1 MVWFENRQ
9 TKELIGMETT
19 VLGQYRIQTVLDS
32 GFFLHRKQ
40 RDPKAHNHLNHELY
54 VIESGHCTAQC
65 GDTVYE
71 CGTGDLLLI
80 PIGIEHHVRTM
91 SEDASLYSMRFSCQ
105 NLPLSRSPLPLHSP
119 QLLTLM
125 QMMRQEL
132 ARLQPFAPEK
142 FHGLLQAFY
151 AEFLRL
157 LENPGQESVPAQSIV
172 YPPERISKLPGYQA
186 GIPQEYYIDMLD
198 EFFTH
203 LPVETPTLTTLADR
217 LHLSISQTKRLI
229 KDKYGIPFQQKL
241 MQTRIEHS
249 KHLMHTTSLS
259 LEQIAEAV
267 GYHSYNTF
275 FDAFCAQVGQTPSQ
289 YRKERG

>member
-19 VLGQYRIQTVLDS
+19 VLGDYRVQTVLDS

-54 VIESGHCTAQC
+54 VIERGQCSAQC
-65 GDTVYE
+65 GDAVYE

-80 PIGIEHHVRTM
+80 PIGIDHHVRTQ
-91 SEDASLYSMRFSCQ
+91 SEDASLYSLRFSCQ
-105 NLPLSRSPLPLHSP
+105 GPQLPRSPLPLHSP
-119 QLLTLM
+119 QLLALM

-142 FHGLLQAFY
+142 FQGLLQAFY

-157 LENPGQESVPAQSIV
+157 LEDPKPKSTPVQSIF
-172 YPPERISKLPGYQA
+172 YPPESISKLPGYQA

-203 LPVETPTLTTLADR
+203 LPTETPTLTALADR

-229 KDKYGIPFQQKL
+229 KDKYGISFQQKL
-241 MQTRIEHS
+241 IQTRIEHS

-259 LEQIAEAV
+259 LEQIAEKV